1 MAARSQ
7 FHVGRLPASANTA
20 KRIEGDMVR
29 AQALLKLG
37 GKILVSPDEGTNL
50 ASAGEFPLLRVL
62 TGRVRGA
69 PAPRRTERRPF
80 AGERMTVPE
89 GAAAAVPAPGSPG
102 GRERA
107 AEPLALA
114 ARAAWARGDA
124 AALTRIG
131 RNLFRLADP
140 GTSVTGT
147 ARSGGLGAT
156 QALAREVLALGDL
169 AAGRLAARPTAMVL
183 PWASDPTLW
192 LPPRLV
198 PELLGEDFGTYRQ
211 AAGLLER
218 LRSDA
223 DGDAA
228 RGSSPDGRGLAA
240 ALEQL
245 ASSAVALGQWP
256 AATRYAGEGLARAR
270 LGGRPVEAASLLALL
285 AWIAG
290 ARGRALECRRLAA
303 QAMAIATPRSCTL
316 VTAMIKWAQGLLDL
330 SLGQPA
336 RALDRMAPLASS
348 GGSTPVLLLATADL
362 VDAAVRAGRPA
373 AAEPLLAQLDRWV
386 ELAGPAWALAD
397 AFHCRALLSGGS
409 EARLCFQ
416 AALDAGGVPRPFA
429 HARVQL
435 HYGTWLRRCRRFAE
449 ARSHLRAALDTFRR
463 LEASSWAE
471 RAWTELLASGAG
483 ASLSAS
489 DRLPAV

>member
-1 MAARSQ
+1 
-7 FHVGRLPASANTA
+7 
-20 KRIEGDMVR
+20 MVR

-62 TGRVRGA
+62 AGRVRGA
-69 PAPRRTERRPF
+69 PAQRRTERRPF

-89 GAAAAVPAPGSPG
+89 GTAADVPGPGRPG

-124 AALTRIG
+124 AALTRVG

-140 GTSVTGT
+140 GMSVTGT

-198 PELLGEDFGTYRQ
+198 PELLGDDLGTYKR

-218 LRSDA
+218 LRPA
-223 DGDAA
+223 GDAA
-228 RGSSPDGRGLAA
+228 RGSGPDGRGLAA

-330 SLGQPA
+330 SLGRPA

-416 AALDAGGVPRPFA
+416 AALDAGGAPRPFA

-435 HYGTWLRRCRRFAE
+435 DYGTWLRRCRRFAE
-449 ARSHLRAALDTFRR
+449 ARSQLRAAVETFRR
-463 LEASSWAE
+463 LEASSWAQ

-483 ASLSAS
+483 ASLPAG